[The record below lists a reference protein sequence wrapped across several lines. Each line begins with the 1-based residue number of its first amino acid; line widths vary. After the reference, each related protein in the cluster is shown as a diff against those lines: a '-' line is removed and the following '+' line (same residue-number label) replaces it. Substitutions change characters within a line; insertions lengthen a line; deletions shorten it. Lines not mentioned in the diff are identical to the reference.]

1 MMKKSGTP
9 RTAAG
14 RCGAVRL
21 SNWHFDWC
29 RLRLSALRHQLCAR
43 GHRAPASNARA
54 QFASNVDRSQEVSKY
69 LRKAADAIQIYWL
82 SGYIFFGSFLTFR
95 LAVPS
100 AVAELEHCLAAKQ
113 MLSWQFGK
121 CLVHSKRV
129 RSGFLS
135 AQASDR
141 APMTTLSPTCRSN
154 SRRNRV
160 LSLEPGARKRCSRNE
175 SVEANSGPGSS
186 RQYSTNSELLKATV
200 PPRWQEPPRIL

>member
-1 MMKKSGTP
+1 VLYGYLTGILIGVVCACLLFAISYARVGI
-9 RTAAG
+9 
-14 RCGAVRL
+14 VR
-21 SNWHFDWC
+21 
-29 RLRLSALRHQLCAR
+29 RHLT
-43 GHRAPASNARA
+43 RA

-141 APMTTLSPTCRSN
+141 APMTTLSPPAAQTAAETGC
-154 SRRNRV
+154 
-160 LSLEPGARKRCSRNE
+160 
-175 SVEANSGPGSS
+175 
-186 RQYSTNSELLKATV
+186 
-200 PPRWQEPPRIL
+200 